1 MLTYFIPHYMV
12 RYWAYWMFSF
22 IFFFFVWKRYYY
34 LAIFWGFSLAWGILC
49 SLPHTLG
56 MTSSSPGN
64 NVALSIG
71 TILYTLGF
79 VTESLA
85 DYQKWQFK
93 KHNPGKFCNVG
104 LWSVSQHPN
113 YFGNLLLWIGIWIM
127 NSPSLIESSSSD
139 ASRLLFDV
147 DVTNNNVLLVLLNQ
161 LWSAKRVF
169 LSLLSPLFIW
179 SLFDKQASGGML
191 NSAKMKDQRYGNDAA
206 FLLYKETV
214 PLIFPKL
221 IPWLKKVFFW
231 N

>member
-1 MLTYFIPHYMV
+1 MIWL
-12 RYWAYWMFSF
+12 
-22 IFFFFVWKRYYY
+22 IFFEKNIQSLPLLTTCFISHTTVLIMNVYATICIFATAYFDYV
-34 LAIFWGFSLAWGILC
+34 AIFWAFSLAWGILC

-56 MTSSSPGN
+56 MTSSSSGN
-64 NVALSIG
+64 NVALSVG

-93 KHNPGKFCNVG
+93 KQNPGKFCNVG

-113 YFGNLLLWIGIWIM
+113 YFGNIILWIGIWIM
-127 NSPSLIESSSSD
+127 NGPSLVETSSS
-139 ASRLLFDV
+139 LNH
-147 DVTNNNVLLVLLNQ
+147 TNVLHR

-191 NSAKMKDQRYGNDAA
+191 NSAEMKDERYGNDAT
-206 FLLYKETV
+206 FLFYKETV
-214 PLIFPKL
+214 PLIVPKL
-221 IPWLKKVFFW
+221 LPWLKKVFIW